1 MTPPEAQPSGHSAN
15 ETKHWLVLAAACVG
29 AFAVAYNT
37 TAVMTALPAMRLSL
51 DLSADAL
58 QWVINIYM
66 LTTAVSLAGLG
77 HFADMFGMLRI
88 FAIGLVA
95 FALGS
100 IAIALA
106 GDAAVVLGGRV
117 FQGIGV
123 AGLIATSVALINVT
137 TPEEKRTGAIGIW
150 AGSVAS

>member
-1 MTPPEAQPSGHSAN
+1 MTPPEAQPSGHSSN
-15 ETKHWLVLAAACVG
+15 ETKHGLVLAAACVG

-37 TAVMTALPAMRLSL
+37 TAVMTALPAMKSSL
-51 DLSADAL
+51 DLSTGAL

-106 GDAAVVLGGRV
+106 DDAAVVLGRAS
-117 FQGIGV
+117 FK
-123 AGLIATSVALINVT
+123 ASAL
-137 TPEEKRTGAIGIW
+137 PGFWQRRW
-150 AGSVAS
+150 R